1 VGARERNLLERL
13 LFADAIATLP
23 AERVIVVDETSTHR
37 DMYPIYARAPKGQRA
52 WATAKRNYGHNVSL
66 IASLSLQGTGPALAI
81 EGAVNA
87 ATFLVFI
94 RELLVPTLRAGDI
107 VLMDN
112 LSCHKTDAVRLAIEA
127 VGAQVLF
134 LPPYSPDFSP
144 IEQAFSKLKAGLR
157 SLRPPSLPDLLT
169 ALAQTLDSISVNDA
183 LGFFCS
189 AGFLN
194 IP

>member
-1 VGARERNLLERL
+1 MHPR
-13 LFADAIATLP
+13 
-23 AERVIVVDETSTHR
+23 
-37 DMYPIYARAPKGQRA
+37 YARAPKGQRA
-52 WATAKRNYGHNVSL
+52 VPSAARNDGRNVSL
-66 IASLSLQGTGPALAI
+66 IASLSLRGTGPAMAL
-81 EGAVNA
+81 EGAVNTA
-87 ATFLVFI
+87 AFLVFV
-94 RELLVPTLRAGDI
+94 RDLLVPTLRPGDI

-127 VGAQVLF
+127 VGAHVLF

-157 SLRPPSLPDLLT
+157 RLRPQSLSDLLT
-169 ALAQTLDSISVNDA
+169 ALGHALDSISVNDA

-194 IP
+194 II

>member
-1 VGARERNLLERL
+1 MGARERNAVERL
-13 LFADAIATLP
+13 LFADTIMTLA

-37 DMYPIYARAPKGQRA
+37 DMYPVYARAPKGQRA
-52 WATAKRNYGHNVSL
+52 WATASRNYGHNVSL
-66 IASLSLQGTGPALAI
+66 IASLSLRGTGPAMAL
-81 EGAVNA
+81 EGAVNTA
-87 ATFLVFI
+87 AFLVFI
-94 RELLVPTLRAGDI
+94 RDLLVPTLRSGDI

-127 VGAQVLF
+127 VGARVLF

-157 SLRPPSLPDLLT
+157 RLRPQSLPQLLT
-169 ALAQTLDSISVNDA
+169 ALLQALDSISVNDA
-183 LGFFCS
+183 LGFFCT

-194 IP
+194 IT